1 MVRANQLAY
10 QYIREKIL
18 DGTYRPAQRLI
29 EAQLAEEIGVSRNTI
44 KKAFLKLSEEKLIV
58 IEDNKGASVVSLSLE
73 EVLQYYEVRRSLEML
88 VLESAAANISNEELM
103 ELESIYNEMVVFN
116 HSGDYNQYSAYN
128 RRFHDIIYNAS
139 GKNVAVEMIRGIKTQ
154 LSRFQLRTII
164 VPGRAES
171 SLKEHENLLNALKMR
186 NKTGAVNAI
195 ETHLNNIMTTIVEY
209 KNLFL

>member
-29 EAQLAEEIGVSRNTI
+29 EAQLADEIGVSRNTI
-44 KKAFLKLSEEKLIV
+44 KKAFLQLSEEKLIV

-73 EVLQYYEVRRSLEML
+73 EVLQYYEVRRTLEML
-88 VLESAAANISNEELM
+88 VLESAAVLITDEEISGLK
-103 ELESIYNEMVVFN
+103 SIYEEMVVFN
-116 HSGDYNQYSAYN
+116 HCGDYDQYSAYN
-128 RRFHDIIYNAS
+128 KKFHNIIYNAS

-154 LSRFQLRTII
+154 LSRFQLRTIL
-164 VPGRAES
+164 VPGRAEN
-171 SLKEHENLLNALKMR
+171 SLKEHEDLFNALSAR
-186 NKTGAVNAI
+186 DKTKAVEAI
-195 ETHLNNIMTTIVEY
+195 ETHLNNIMTTIVKY